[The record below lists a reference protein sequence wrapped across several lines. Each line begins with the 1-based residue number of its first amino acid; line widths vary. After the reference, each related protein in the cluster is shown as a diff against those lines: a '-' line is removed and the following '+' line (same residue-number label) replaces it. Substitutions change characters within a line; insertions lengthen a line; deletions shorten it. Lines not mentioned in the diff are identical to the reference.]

1 MIYILASI
9 ILFALN
15 NVLWKKN
22 LQNSSVPFLIGFRA
36 FFTTTLATSILL
48 YMHGFEIYQNQPIG
62 KITLGSLF
70 GVLGLFC
77 MLTVLKKAP
86 LQWLGIYNLIGIFFT
101 ALYLYFFENTPVMKS
116 ILGLIIIVVGFL
128 FYVYFNRE
136 SETKISPKLHL
147 VLLVMTLSFGISSLI
162 HWKNLGTKVPAI
174 LIISN
179 QELVVFI
186 SATLLIFFTLKT
198 PEIKFQLKSYFS
210 KAIMMALVIFL
221 ALLFS
226 FLGLQISDP
235 LISSILFLA
244 TPLLTIVF
252 GTLFYKEKM
261 SLINSIS
268 ILIIAAGAFI
278 LHYQNS

>member
-36 FFTTTLATSILL
+36 FFTTTLATSLLL
-48 YMHGFEIYQNQPIG
+48 YMHGFEIYLNQPIG

-116 ILGLIIIVVGFL
+116 ILGLIIIVVGFS

-136 SETKISPKLHL
+136 SETKISTKQHL

-226 FLGLQISDP
+226 FLGLQVSDP

>member
-1 MIYILASI
+1 MIYILTSI
-9 ILFALN
+9 VLFALN

-22 LQNSSVPFLIGFRA
+22 LQNSSVPFLIGYRA
-36 FFTTTLATSILL
+36 FFTTTLATSLLL

-136 SETKISPKLHL
+136 SETKISPKQHL

-226 FLGLQISDP
+226 FLGLQVSDP

>member
-36 FFTTTLATSILL
+36 FFTTTLATSLLL

-136 SETKISPKLHL
+136 SETKISPKQHL

-226 FLGLQISDP
+226 FLGLQVSDP

-244 TPLLTIVF
+244 TPL
-252 GTLFYKEKM
+252 
-261 SLINSIS
+261 
-268 ILIIAAGAFI
+268 
-278 LHYQNS
+278 

>member
-36 FFTTTLATSILL
+36 FFTTTLATSLLL

-136 SETKISPKLHL
+136 SETKISPKQHL

-198 PEIKFQLKSYFS
+198 PEIKFQLKIYFS

-226 FLGLQISDP
+226 FLGLQVSDP

-261 SLINSIS
+261 SLINSIT

>member
-36 FFTTTLATSILL
+36 FFTTTLATSLLL

-136 SETKISPKLHL
+136 SETKISPKQHL
-147 VLLVMTLSFGISSLI
+147 VLLVMTISFGISSLI

-226 FLGLQISDP
+226 FLGLQVSDP

>member
-9 ILFALN
+9 VLFALN

-22 LQNSSVPFLIGFRA
+22 LQNSSVPFLIGYRA
-36 FFTTTLATSILL
+36 FFTTTLATSLLL

-116 ILGLIIIVVGFL
+116 ILGLIIFVDGFL
-128 FYVYFNRE
+128 FSVYFNRE
-136 SETKISPKLHL
+136 SETKISPKQHL

-226 FLGLQISDP
+226 FLGLQVSDP

>member
-1 MIYILASI
+1 
-9 ILFALN
+9 
-15 NVLWKKN
+15 
-22 LQNSSVPFLIGFRA
+22 
-36 FFTTTLATSILL
+36 
-48 YMHGFEIYQNQPIG
+48 
-62 KITLGSLF
+62 
-70 GVLGLFC
+70 
-77 MLTVLKKAP
+77 
-86 LQWLGIYNLIGIFFT
+86 
-101 ALYLYFFENTPVMKS
+101 MKS

-136 SETKISPKLHL
+136 SETKISPKQHL

-198 PEIKFQLKSYFS
+198 AEIKFQLKSYFS
-210 KAIMMALVIFL
+210 KAIMMDLVIFL

-226 FLGLQISDP
+226 FLGLQVSDP

>member
-36 FFTTTLATSILL
+36 FFTTTLATSLLL

-136 SETKISPKLHL
+136 SETKISPKQHL

-162 HWKNLGTKVPAI
+162 HWKNLGTKVLAI

-226 FLGLQISDP
+226 FLGLQVSDP

>member
-9 ILFALN
+9 VLFALN

-36 FFTTTLATSILL
+36 FFTTTLATSLLL

-136 SETKISPKLHL
+136 SETKISPKQHL

-226 FLGLQISDP
+226 FLGLQVSDP

>member
-9 ILFALN
+9 VLFALN

-22 LQNSSVPFLIGFRA
+22 LQNSSVPFLIGYRA
-36 FFTTTLATSILL
+36 FFTTTLATSLLL

-136 SETKISPKLHL
+136 SETKISPKQHL

-226 FLGLQISDP
+226 FLGLQVSDP

>member
-9 ILFALN
+9 VLFALN
-15 NVLWKKN
+15 NVLWKKI
-22 LQNSSVPFLIGFRA
+22 LQNSSVPFLIGYRA
-36 FFTTTLATSILL
+36 FFTTTLATSLLL

-116 ILGLIIIVVGFL
+116 ILGLIIIVVGFS

-136 SETKISPKLHL
+136 SETKISPKQHL

-226 FLGLQISDP
+226 FLGLQVSDP